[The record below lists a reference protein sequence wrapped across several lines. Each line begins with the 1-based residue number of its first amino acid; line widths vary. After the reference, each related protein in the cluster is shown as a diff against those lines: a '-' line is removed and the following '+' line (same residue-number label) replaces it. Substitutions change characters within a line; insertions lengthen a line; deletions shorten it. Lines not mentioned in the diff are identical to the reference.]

1 MSERT
6 RAFAIINPATGQQSL
21 RWLVR
26 RLENKA
32 RRRGIDLECKVT
44 ERPQHATELA
54 RECCERNIDI
64 IIAVGGDG
72 TVSEVV
78 TGTIG
83 TRIPVGIVPVGST
96 NMIAKDLG
104 IPRRLSQA
112 MDVAFGDGTAREY
125 DVGRVGETIF
135 MHMAGA
141 GYDAQIM
148 HEASSIWKRR
158 IGWPAYLWP
167 AIKHLRS
174 TSFPV
179 EITIDGETYS
189 MDARMVLCAIGGS
202 IVHPRFSVGRGIDRT
217 DGLLDICIYYPPNAV
232 MAVTALWW
240 ILLRKPD
247 RSRWQRQYRGK
258 EVVLRSDQEVVFEAD
273 GNPLGTLPVHI
284 EIVESPA
291 YILTPNDRPR
301 RRLPGFR

>member
-1 MSERT
+1 MSKQKK
-6 RAFAIINPATGQQSL
+6 AFAIINPATGQQSV
-21 RWLVR
+21 RWLIR
-26 RLENKA
+26 RLEQRA
-32 RRRGIDLECKVT
+32 RRRGIEFDYKVT
-44 ERPQHATELA
+44 ERPEHATELA
-54 RECCERNIDI
+54 RECCEQEMDI

-83 TRIPVGIVPVGST
+83 TDIAVGIVPTGST

-104 IPRRLSQA
+104 IPRRLTPA
-112 MDVAFGDGTAREY
+112 IDVALGNGTPKPY
-125 DVGRVGETIF
+125 DVGKIGETTF

-148 HEASSIWKRR
+148 HEASSVWKRR

-174 TSFPV
+174 TSFRV
-179 EITIDGETYS
+179 EIEIDGKAQST
-189 MDARMVLCAIGGS
+189 DARMVLCAIGGS

-217 DGLLDICIYYPPNAV
+217 DGMLDVCIYNPPNAV
-232 MAVTALWW
+232 MAVSALGW

-258 EVVLRSDQEVVFEAD
+258 QVILRSDQSVVFEAD
-273 GNPLGTLPVHI
+273 GNPLGELPVII
-284 EIVESPA
+284 EMLDSPA
-291 YILTPNDRPR
+291 HIITP
-301 RRLPGFR
+301 G